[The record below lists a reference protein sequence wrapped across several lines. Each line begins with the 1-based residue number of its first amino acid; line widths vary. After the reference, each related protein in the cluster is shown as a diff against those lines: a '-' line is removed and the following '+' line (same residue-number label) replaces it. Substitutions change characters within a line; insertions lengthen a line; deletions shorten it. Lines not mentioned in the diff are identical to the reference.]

1 MFLAEKQQT
10 FESKWLIVE
19 KEFVLN
25 GIRVVSL
32 SSQKSV
38 EAVRTGV
45 QGQLTT
51 HQVQSWPMYK
61 RHDSK

>member
-1 MFLAEKQQT
+1 MFPAEKQQI
-10 FESKWLIVE
+10 FESKWLIAE

-25 GIRVVSL
+25 GIQVVSL

-45 QGQLTT
+45 QGQN
-51 HQVQSWPMYK
+51 
-61 RHDSK
+61 